1 MNKEKTKVIW
11 IGRKKFSKDKLE
23 VNCNLEWGST
33 VFDLLGLKFSVN
45 LKEMLD
51 LNFDRAI
58 SQIENIFRH
67 WNKRYLTPMGKIT
80 VIKTFAIS
88 KIIHLLATLP
98 NPSEIVVKK
107 INQLMFKFLWDNKP
121 EKISRKQITQSYTQG
136 GLNMI
141 NLEYFIESLKISWIR
156 RLLKTSDSSW
166 VNLFESTIS
175 TNKMQMQKY

>member
-1 MNKEKTKVIW
+1 MYLMTKLNINIKGITILDEVYSITQFADDTTLLLDGTQRSLQAALNTIETFGTYSGLKMNKEKTKVIW

-23 VNCNLEWGST
+23 VNCNLVWGST

-107 INQLMFKFLWDNKP
+107 INHILDKKAFKH
-121 EKISRKQITQSYTQG
+121 
-136 GLNMI
+136 
-141 NLEYFIESLKISWIR
+141 
-156 RLLKTSDSSW
+156 
-166 VNLFESTIS
+166 V
-175 TNKMQMQKY
+175 